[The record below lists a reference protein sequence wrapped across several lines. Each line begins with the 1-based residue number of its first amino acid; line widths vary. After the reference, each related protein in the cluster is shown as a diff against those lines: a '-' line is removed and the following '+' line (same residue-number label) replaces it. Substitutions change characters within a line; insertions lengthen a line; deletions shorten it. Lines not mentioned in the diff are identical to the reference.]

1 MTELKFFTPKSIA
14 PTSGRFHRATIVDG
28 KTVYLG
34 GQVSVDMER
43 NTVGVG
49 DAAAQTKQIFA
60 NIEATLGELGGD
72 LNNIVLLTMYVVGR
86 DSLAGVRDGK
96 AEVLD
101 EGRMTNEP
109 PGTLVLV
116 AGLSNEEWLLEVEGV
131 AVLD

>member
-72 LNNIVLLTMYVVGR
+72 LNNIALLTMYVVGR

>member
-72 LNNIVLLTMYVVGR
+72 LNNIVMLTMYVVGR
-86 DSLAGVRDGK
+86 DSLAGVRAGR
-96 AEVLD
+96 AEILNG
-101 EGRMTNEP
+101 GRMTNEP
-109 PGTLVLV
+109 PGTLVFV
-116 AGLSNEEWLLEVEGV
+116 TGLADEQWLLEVDGV

>member
-1 MTELKFFTPKSIA
+1 MTDVNYFTPKSIA
-14 PTSGRFHRATIVDG
+14 PTSGRFHRAAIVG

-72 LNNIVLLTMYVVGR
+72 LNNIVMLTMYVVGR
-86 DSLAGVRDGK
+86 DSLAGVRAGR
-96 AEVLD
+96 AEILNG
-101 EGRMTNEP
+101 GRMTNEP

-116 AGLSNEEWLLEVEGV
+116 TGLADEQWLLEVDGV